1 MSEQK
6 NFLVV
11 DDDEI
16 FLFTANYV
24 LKRSFPDVNIVTSKN
39 GEEALVK
46 LAALTPDA
54 LFVDLN
60 MPVMNGW
67 ELLEE
72 ISLKYPQL
80 SFPIMIVTSSI
91 DPLDKQKAAA
101 HILKPR
107 FVEKP
112 LSEIKISA
120 LNL

>member
-6 NFLVV
+6 SFLVV

-24 LKRSFPDVNIVTSKN
+24 LKRSFPEVNIVTSKN
-39 GEEALVK
+39 GEEALAK
-46 LAALTPDA
+46 LDGLTPDA

-67 ELLEE
+67 ELLEQ
-72 ISLKYPQL
+72 ISLKFPNLSYPV
-80 SFPIMIVTSSI
+80 MIVTSSI

-101 HILKPR
+101 HKLKPR

-112 LSEIKISA
+112 LSEMKISG